1 MRQPNLNILA
11 PWWRSEGACRE
22 GGFGSRW
29 QHRRQV
35 LLDHFGLVAGL
46 LLLVCALLWAAVEHS
61 RHVAEL
67 RVAETNR
74 HIAAFHEP
82 PVGEAWQRVAD
93 AWQARQ
99 AAQTRAAAPHRLRL
113 GRGFARGAAQLPR
126 VRDRHRGGAPPGAGH
141 RYRDPV
147 LPAPGRVRPHRQLRS
162 RTSRPAASAAP
173 PGAFATSTT
182 TVCWTSTR
190 STRSTRVIDVI
201 APRAPEDASAAA
213 AVRSRRAQKI

>member
-1 MRQPNLNILA
+1 MRQPNLNILR

-82 PVGEAWQRVAD
+82 PRRPTPGSAWPMRGRPGRPRQRAL
-93 AWQARQ
+93 
-99 AAQTRAAAPHRLRL
+99 LRRIASAL

-162 RTSRPAASAAP
+162 APRGRPLRQRRLELSQPALLLAAGRVS
-173 PGAFATSTT
+173 
-182 TVCWTSTR
+182 R
-190 STRSTRVIDVI
+190 STRST
-201 APRAPEDASAAA
+201 PS
-213 AVRSRRAQKI
+213 ST